1 MDVTVISDSPLLE
14 HDAMYMLQQYDKAK
28 QKLLER
34 RALEERRYKLALE
47 AGLDPAE
54 LLAREQEQARL
65 RTGAAAEVAEV
76 ATKKAETPAK
86 EPAKTSKK
94 PANNRIDFE
103 DEGED
108 EDDVF

>member
-1 MDVTVISDSPLLE
+1 
-14 HDAMYMLQQYDKAK
+14 MYMLQQYDKAK

-47 AGLDPAE
+47 AGLDPEE

-65 RTGAAAEVAEV
+65 RKGATSEAAATEAKE
-76 ATKKAETPAK
+76 APTPAK
-86 EPAKTSKK
+86 APKKASAK

-103 DEGED
+103 DEEED
-108 EDDVF
+108 EDDIF